1 MVELRTSGE
10 IDAMAAAGAVV
21 AQVLQACKAAAEQ
34 GLTSGV
40 TPLDLD
46 AVAAAVIRDNGAVSC
61 YIGYHPVWAPSPY
74 PTVTCISV
82 NDAVVHAI
90 PDRRPLQPGDLVSID
105 IAVSVDGWAAD
116 AAISFVLG
124 GDPDPALLALID
136 TTEQALAAGIKE
148 MIPGQRLGDVAAAI
162 GTLVRSA
169 GYGLL
174 AGHGG
179 HGIGRRMHA
188 EPDVPNEGRP
198 GRGLPLKAGLV
209 LAIEPM
215 VLAGGTDGYQHLTDG
230 WGVRTADGSMAAHV
244 EHTVAVTEQGPRILT
259 AGLAPTGRPGRS
271 GATRITPA

>member
-1 MVELRTSGE
+1 MVELRTPGE
-10 IDAMAAAGAVV
+10 VDAMAAAGAVV
-21 AQVLQACKAAAEQ
+21 AQVLQACKTAAEQ
-34 GLTSGV
+34 RLASGV

-61 YIGYHPVWAPSPY
+61 YIGYHPVWAPSAY

-90 PDRRPLQPGDLVSID
+90 PDQRPLQPGDLVSVD

-116 AAISFVLG
+116 AAISFVPG
-124 GDPDPALLALID
+124 TDPDPALLTLID

-148 MIPGQRLGDVAAAI
+148 MVPGQRLGDVSAAI

-174 AGHGG
+174 ADHGG

-188 EPDVPNEGRP
+188 EPDVANEGRP
-198 GRGLPLKAGLV
+198 GRGLPLKPGLV

-215 VLAGGTDGYQHLTDG
+215 LLAGGRDGYRHLADG

-244 EHTVAVTEQGPRILT
+244 EHTVAVTENGPRILT
-259 AGLAPTGRPGRS
+259 SNLPPAGLP
-271 GATRITPA
+271 GATRIAPT